1 MSYDPAEA
9 LTEFREKYFEAS
21 GVREINCASYTKRPG
36 DPSVDAIEVIV
47 EPGFEP
53 ADLPAASEATTSSA
67 ATRMMRHTWPPG
79 RSSDIG
85 SLGEVTELPHL
96 YPDQAPGRFPSGWMS
111 R

>member
-53 ADLPAASEATTSSA
+53 ADLPAAFRGYDVLIRDTNDATHL
-67 ATRMMRHTWPPG
+67 ATGP
-79 RSSDIG
+79 
-85 SLGEVTELPHL
+85 LE
-96 YPDQAPGRFPSGWMS
+96 
-111 R
+111 

>member
-53 ADLPAASEATTSSA
+53 ADLPAAFRGYDVLIRDTNDAAYVATG
-67 ATRMMRHTWPPG
+67 P
-79 RSSDIG
+79 
-85 SLGEVTELPHL
+85 LE
-96 YPDQAPGRFPSGWMS
+96 
-111 R
+111 